1 MQNSRLVLIGL
12 AMAVVAALAT
22 QLLQS
27 TLGGSGDDGT
37 STARAVAAARELPA
51 GAALTESDLELVQ
64 VPAGTSAADGFASKT
79 ALVGRSLQRALAA
92 GQLVRAADI
101 SARGSS
107 ATLGGELPA
116 GTRAITITLRDN
128 GPEVM
133 LYPGARVDVLATM
146 DSPPRSNGQR
156 ETVTRTVLE
165 AARVVAVN
173 DDTVLAPGPSD
184 DRRVARRT
192 TVTLAVSPQDAA
204 EIELAGARGTLGLSL
219 RSEKDGDVRS
229 KSPAEASTRDL
240 FAADDAPTKLPAFA
254 PAVTTAQ
261 PTPPTPPTSPRWE
274 VTVIRG
280 EVAERLEFVG
290 AAAKDARTQR

>member
-27 TLGGSGDDGT
+27 TLGGENAGATD
-37 STARAVAAARELPA
+37 TARAVVAARNLAA
-51 GAALTESDLELVQ
+51 GAQLTESDLELAT
-64 VPAGTSAADGFASKT
+64 VPAGSSAADGFASKT
-79 ALVGRSLQRALAA
+79 ALVGRSLGRALAT
-92 GQLVRAADI
+92 GQLVREGDL
-101 SARGSS
+101 SARASG

-173 DDTVLAPGPSD
+173 DDTVLAPGPND
-184 DRRVARRT
+184 DRRVSRRT

-219 RSEKDGDVRS
+219 RSEKDGDTRS

-240 FAADDAPTKLPAFA
+240 FAAEDAPTKLPAFA

-261 PTPPTPPTSPRWE
+261 PTPPAPPAPPKWE

-280 EVAERLEFVG
+280 EATERLEFIG